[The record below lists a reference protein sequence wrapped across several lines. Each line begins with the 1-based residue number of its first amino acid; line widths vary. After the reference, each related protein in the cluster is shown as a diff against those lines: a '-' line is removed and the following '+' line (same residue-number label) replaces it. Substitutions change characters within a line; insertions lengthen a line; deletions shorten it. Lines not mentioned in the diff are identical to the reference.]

1 MMKMIYWYLIPN
13 NYIFCVKV
21 KLIYIL
27 YINKLITL
35 LMSRICKNCNIEKDL
50 NDFEITDKAKKLYRR
65 ICKKCRVLT
74 RQKYFKTYYINNK
87 ESYINREKE
96 TCICGSYV
104 SKKYI
109 KKHQQSKKHQRYLNA
124 L

>member
-1 MMKMIYWYLIPN
+1 M
-13 NYIFCVKV
+13 
-21 KLIYIL
+21 
-27 YINKLITL
+27 T
-35 LMSRICKNCNIEKDL
+35 RICKNCNIEKDL